1 MEILD
6 LSRNK
11 ISEIP
16 NDIESLKALRV
27 FSIQHNS
34 IEDLPNGLGNT
45 STLRMLKMTG
55 NPWEPGIKRI
65 LSTSDT
71 TKDDNERDTM
81 LTPKIKE
88 HLRARAVKDS
98 GEDARYVLMIGLIM
112 LFLTHEQQRR
122 ANRNASRSDSFPY
135 TASNIRALYERLRV
149 CF

>member
-1 MEILD
+1 MLVTRRQIFGLPQMEILD

-34 IEDLPNGLGNT
+34 IEDLPNCLGST
-45 STLRMLKMTG
+45 STLRMLKMAG

-65 LSTSDT
+65 LGTGDPS
-71 TKDDNERDTM
+71 KDDNERDTS
-81 LTPKIKE
+81 LTPPIKE

-98 GEDARYVLMIGLIM
+98 GEDARYLPLDSLIHA
-112 LFLTHEQQRR
+112 FTKSPTV
-122 ANRNASRSDSFPY
+122 ATSP
-135 TASNIRALYERLRV
+135 
-149 CF
+149 